1 MDIDK
6 TSGLILHPTSLPSD
20 YGIGDFGKESY
31 RFVDLLYESK
41 TKVWQVLPLG
51 ITDNIEYSPYSSKSS
66 ILGNPYLVSLNMLEN
81 DIFASDELDKIKID
95 NSDEVDYRL
104 VYDNK
109 NNLFKKIAE
118 RVNIKDSKYRD
129 YIENDLKKQHITFLT
144 LSEVNEGSWNTW
156 PNEYQSYSESLFD
169 EVFNKYMSTF
179 TKNLFLQYEF
189 DNQWQKLKSYANSK
203 NVKILGDIPIYVNHN
218 SADVWLNQHLFDLGD
233 NKEMSFVSGAV
244 PDDFTV
250 EGQVWNTALYKW
262 ENHKEEGYKYWIQK
276 LEYSLKNYDYL
287 RIDHFIGFFQFW
299 AIPKDE
305 SALNGHWRKG
315 PWKTFFDDVSKSI
328 DFEKLLAEDLGV
340 VLQETADILNRFQ
353 IPGMKVLQQRI
364 PNKSDHDE
372 IHPNNWDFNIAAYT
386 GTHDSPTIKQ
396 WINEVDDVQIQFF
409 NQYKESCSNLYES
422 DVWSFISLV
431 WESPCQLA
439 ITTIQDLLELGEEA
453 RFNLPGT
460 QHNNWKW
467 RIKDLELLT
476 QSLEVIKDLNI
487 KNSRTSA

>member
-31 RFVDLLYESK
+31 RFVDLLNESK

-118 RVNIKDSKYRD
+118 RVNINDSKYRD

-156 PNEYQSYSESLFD
+156 SNEYQSYSESLFD

-189 DNQWQKLKSYANSK
+189 DNQWQKLKSYANNK

-299 AIPKDE
+299 AIPKGE

-328 DFEKLLAEDLGV
+328 NFEKLLAEDLGV
-340 VLQETADILNRFQ
+340 VLKETADILNNFQ

-364 PNKSDHDE
+364 PNESDHDE
-372 IHPNNWDFNIAAYT
+372 IHPNKWDFNIAAYT

-422 DVWSFISLV
+422 DVWNFISLV

-467 RIKDLELLT
+467 RIKDLGLLT
-476 QSLEVIKDLNI
+476 QPLEVVKELNI
-487 KNSRTSA
+487 KNLRTSA

>member
-31 RFVDLLYESK
+31 RFVDLLNESK

-81 DIFASDELDKIKID
+81 DIFTSDELDKIKID

-109 NNLFKKIAE
+109 DNLYKKIAE
-118 RVNIKDSKYRD
+118 RVNINDSKYTD
-129 YIENDLKKQHITFLT
+129 YIKNDLKKQHITFLT

-156 PNEYQSYSESLFD
+156 SNEHQIYSESLFD

-179 TKNLFLQYEF
+179 TKNIFLQYEF

-203 NVKILGDIPIYVNHN
+203 KVKILGDIPIYVNHN
-218 SADVWLNQHLFDLGD
+218 SADVWLNQHLFDLGE

-250 EGQVWNTALYKW
+250 EGQVWNTALYRW
-262 ENHKEEGYKYWIQK
+262 ENHKEERYKYWIEK

-299 AIPKDE
+299 AIPRGE
-305 SALNGHWRKG
+305 TALNGHWRKG

-340 VLQETADILNRFQ
+340 VLQETADILSNFQ

-364 PNKSDHDE
+364 PNESDHDE
-372 IHPNNWDFNIAAYT
+372 IHPKKWDFNIAAYT

-396 WINEVDDVQIQFF
+396 WINEVDDVQLEFF

-422 DVWSFISLV
+422 DVWNFISLV

-439 ITTIQDLLELGEEA
+439 ITTIQDLLELGKEA

-460 QHNNWKW
+460 QQNNWKW
-467 RIKDLELLT
+467 RIEDLGLLT
-476 QSLEVIKDLNI
+476 KPLEVVKELNI
-487 KNSRTSA
+487 KNLRTSA

>member
-31 RFVDLLYESK
+31 RFVDLLNESK

-81 DIFASDELDKIKID
+81 NIFASDELDKIKID

-104 VYDNK
+104 VYGNK

-118 RVNIKDSKYRD
+118 RVNINDSKYRD

-144 LSEVNEGSWNTW
+144 LSEVNEGPWNTW
-156 PNEYQSYSESLFD
+156 SNEYQSYSESLFD

-233 NKEMSFVSGAV
+233 N
-244 PDDFTV
+244 
-250 EGQVWNTALYKW
+250 
-262 ENHKEEGYKYWIQK
+262 
-276 LEYSLKNYDYL
+276 
-287 RIDHFIGFFQFW
+287 
-299 AIPKDE
+299 
-305 SALNGHWRKG
+305 
-315 PWKTFFDDVSKSI
+315 
-328 DFEKLLAEDLGV
+328 
-340 VLQETADILNRFQ
+340 
-353 IPGMKVLQQRI
+353 
-364 PNKSDHDE
+364 
-372 IHPNNWDFNIAAYT
+372 
-386 GTHDSPTIKQ
+386 
-396 WINEVDDVQIQFF
+396 
-409 NQYKESCSNLYES
+409 
-422 DVWSFISLV
+422 
-431 WESPCQLA
+431 
-439 ITTIQDLLELGEEA
+439 
-453 RFNLPGT
+453 
-460 QHNNWKW
+460 
-467 RIKDLELLT
+467 
-476 QSLEVIKDLNI
+476 
-487 KNSRTSA
+487 

>member
-1 MDIDK
+1 
-6 TSGLILHPTSLPSD
+6 
-20 YGIGDFGKESY
+20 
-31 RFVDLLYESK
+31 
-41 TKVWQVLPLG
+41 
-51 ITDNIEYSPYSSKSS
+51 
-66 ILGNPYLVSLNMLEN
+66 
-81 DIFASDELDKIKID
+81 
-95 NSDEVDYRL
+95 
-104 VYDNK
+104 
-109 NNLFKKIAE
+109 
-118 RVNIKDSKYRD
+118 
-129 YIENDLKKQHITFLT
+129 
-144 LSEVNEGSWNTW
+144 
-156 PNEYQSYSESLFD
+156 
-169 EVFNKYMSTF
+169 MSTF

-299 AIPKDE
+299 AIPRGE

-328 DFEKLLAEDLGV
+328 NFEKLLAEDLGV
-340 VLQETADILNRFQ
+340 VLQETADILNNFQ

-364 PNKSDHDE
+364 PNESDHDE
-372 IHPNNWDFNIAAYT
+372 IHPNKWDFNIAAYT

-396 WINEVDDVQIQFF
+396 WFNEVDDVQIQFF

-422 DVWSFISLV
+422 DVWNFISLV

-439 ITTIQDLLELGEEA
+439 ITTIQDLLELGVEA

-460 QHNNWKW
+460 QQNNWKW
-467 RIKDLELLT
+467 RIEDLRLLT
-476 QSLEVIKDLNI
+476 QPLEVVKELNI
-487 KNSRTSA
+487 KNLRTSA